1 MFDKGTLVLD
11 LLQQMVFLV
20 AINMKNMT
28 LLLQRIMIKD

>member
-11 LLQQMVFLV
+11 LLQQMVFE

-28 LLLQRIMIKD
+28 LLLQRIMTKD